1 MRRFLLL
8 LLLATPAQA
17 EPWADFPLIMWQDYS
32 ATRLQGLR
40 RMGFTG
46 TKVFGSGGN
55 VSAEILAQRRASGMP
70 FYLENIATDFYA
82 SYHRWTPDRPVTYLF
97 DVAKTKQ
104 RQDPADTSIFVR
116 EPGLSDPAWLTA
128 VAARLDKLA
137 RTHAADRPLFYN
149 LADEPGIGDL
159 AAAWDA
165 DIAPSSLD
173 GMRAWLQTQYADLG
187 ALNRQWGTAYAE
199 WSQVMPELTDAAMA
213 RTDDNYSAWA
223 DFKAW
228 MDVAFARALRTGTDA
243 LHRADPAALSAIEG
257 GQVPGWGGYDYG
269 RLAGSVDVMEIYD
282 AGNATELAQAFN
294 PALVTLRTSF
304 GSGPAEAHAV
314 WRSLLRGTKGMIV
327 WDDAD
332 TVVND
337 DGSPGPRGR
346 ELSALVARL
355 RDVAPVLQAAR
366 PHSDPVAILYSQSS
380 FRTRWMLDQRM
391 KGAAWS
397 ARDAEREY
405 DDNAWRAARRQASG
419 RLAELGVM
427 PRWLSSQGVEA
438 GALQDPSLRV
448 LVLPH
453 AIALSDTEVNEIR
466 VFAARGGM
474 VLADTEPGVFDGHS
488 RRRAVLPQ
496 DLARLPLP
504 LRPDADPSTPVM
516 LGALAALLQAAG
528 AAPGVAV
535 QEPDGLT
542 ATGVDVRRFV
552 NGGVTLLM
560 LQTAYPAGGTRPLH
574 VPVPSG
580 TAVRGLQATGLVR
593 EPDRITLQLDGTV
606 PTVLALSPAPL
617 PGPVLSASMDGTR
630 LTVVATLDGPTA
642 AATTALRLRVL
653 GPDGEPA
660 QTLTLRLPGAGRH
673 EVTLTQPGRWT
684 VEVLDPL
691 SGLSA
696 AAVITVPPP

>member
-1 MRRFLLL
+1 MRRLFLLM
-8 LLLATPAQA
+8 LLATPAQA
-17 EPWADFPLIMWQDYS
+17 EPWAEFPLIMWHDYS
-32 ATRLQGLR
+32 ATRMEGLR

-46 TKVFGSGGN
+46 TKVFGSGGE
-55 VSAEILAQRRASGMP
+55 VSAEVLALRRASGMP

-82 SYHRWTPDRPVTYLF
+82 PYHRWTPGRSVTWLF
-97 DVAKTKQ
+97 DAAKVRQ

-116 EPGLSDPAWLTA
+116 EPGLSDPAWLAA

-137 RTHAADRPLFYN
+137 RTYAADRPLFYN
-149 LADEPGIGDL
+149 LADEPGICDL

-199 WSQVMPELTDAAMA
+199 WSQVMPELTNAAMA

-282 AGNATELAQAFN
+282 AGNAVELAQAFN
-294 PALVTLRTSF
+294 PALITLRTSF
-304 GSGPAEAHAV
+304 GTGPAEMHAA
-314 WRSLLRGTKGMIV
+314 WRSLLLGTRGIIV
-327 WDDAD
+327 WDEAD

-346 ELSALVARL
+346 ELSELIAKL
-355 RDVAPVLQAAR
+355 RTVAPVLQTAR
-366 PHSDPVAILYSQSS
+366 PHVDPVAILYSQSS
-380 FRTRWMLDQRM
+380 FRTRWMLDQRL

-438 GALQDPSLRV
+438 GALQDLSLRV

-453 AIALSDTEVNEIR
+453 AIALSDAEVSEIR
-466 VFAARGGM
+466 AFAARGGT

-488 RRRAVLPQ
+488 RRRAVLPR
-496 DLARLPLP
+496 DLAILPLP
-504 LRPDADPSTPVM
+504 LRPDADPSTPAM

-535 QEPDGLT
+535 QEPDG
-542 ATGVDVRRFV
+542 AMAAGVDVRRFT
-552 NGGVTLLM
+552 NGGVTVLA
-560 LQTAYPAGGTRPLH
+560 LQAAHHASGTRPVH
-574 VPVPSG
+574 VPVPPG
-580 TAVRGLQATGLVR
+580 MAVRGLQATGLTVG
-593 EPDRITLQLDGTV
+593 PDRAALQLDGAV
-606 PTVLALSPAPL
+606 PAILVLSPAPL
-617 PGPVLSASMDGTR
+617 PGPVLSAAMDGNR
-630 LTVVATLDGPTA
+630 LTVAATLDGPTA
-642 AATTALRLRVL
+642 AATTPLRLRVL
-653 GPDGEPA
+653 DPDGQPGRSSV
-660 QTLTLRLPGAGRH
+660 LGLPDAGRH
-673 EVTLTQPGRWT
+673 EMALDRPGRWT
-684 VEVLDPL
+684 VEIVDLL
-691 SGLSA
+691 SGRVA
-696 AAVITVPPP
+696 ATAVTVPP